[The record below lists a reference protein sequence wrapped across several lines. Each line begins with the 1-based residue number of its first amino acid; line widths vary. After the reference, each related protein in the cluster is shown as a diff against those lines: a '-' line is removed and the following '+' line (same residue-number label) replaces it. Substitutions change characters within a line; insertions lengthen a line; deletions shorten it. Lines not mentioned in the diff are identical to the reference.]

1 MDLSKIKKKK
11 RSFCERGGPKSNTHI
26 ADVFRRYN
34 NFLKRC
40 PYNTH
45 LYEFS
50 KNIYGYK
57 NTVKQVFQTKSP
69 KKLL

>member
-26 ADVFRRYN
+26 ADVLRRYN

-50 KNIYGYK
+50 KKYLWVQKHSKASFSNK
-57 NTVKQVFQTKSP
+57 ES
-69 KKLL
+69 

>member
-11 RSFCERGGPKSNTHI
+11 RSLCERGGPKSNTHI

-50 KNIYGYK
+50 KKYLWVQKHSKASFSNK
-57 NTVKQVFQTKSP
+57 ES
-69 KKLL
+69 

>member
-26 ADVFRRYN
+26 ADVSRRYN

-50 KNIYGYK
+50 KKYLWVQKHSKASFSNK
-57 NTVKQVFQTKSP
+57 ES
-69 KKLL
+69 

>member
-1 MDLSKIKKKK
+1 MDLSKIKKKKK
-11 RSFCERGGPKSNTHI
+11 RSFCERGCPKSNTTHI
-26 ADVFRRYN
+26 SEVFRRYN

-50 KNIYGYK
+50 KKYLWVQKHSKASFSNK
-57 NTVKQVFQTKSP
+57 ES
-69 KKLL
+69 